1 MVMNRYYFGYMANK
15 LSSAEITAK
24 MLCVPHWSRSGDL
37 IERTFPFPDF
47 IASMRFVNLMAIEAE
62 RTQHHPDILV
72 KYNKVTLGYST
83 HDAGGLTFKDFDG
96 AIAADAACGI

>member
-1 MVMNRYYFGYMANK
+1 MANK

-24 MLCVPHWSRSGDL
+24 MLCVPQWSRSGDL
-37 IERTFPFPDF
+37 IERTFAFSDY
-47 IASMRFVNLMAIEAE
+47 IASMRFVNQMAIEAE

-83 HDAGGLTFKDFDG
+83 HDAGGLTVKDFDG
-96 AIAADAACGI
+96 AIAADTACGI

>member
-37 IERTFPFPDF
+37 IERTFAFPDF

-62 RTQHHPDILV
+62 RAQHHPDILV

-96 AIAADAACGI
+96 AIVADAACGI

>member
-1 MVMNRYYFGYMANK
+1 MANK

-24 MLCVPHWSRSGDL
+24 MLCVPQWSRSGDL
-37 IERTFPFPDF
+37 IERTFAFPDF
-47 IASMRFVNLMAIEAE
+47 IASMRFVNQMATEAE

-96 AIAADAACGI
+96 AIAADTACGI

>member
-96 AIAADAACGI
+96 AIAADTACGI

>member
-1 MVMNRYYFGYMANK
+1 MANK

-37 IERTFPFPDF
+37 IERTFAFPDF

-83 HDAGGLTFKDFDG
+83 HDAGGLTVKDFDG

>member
-1 MVMNRYYFGYMANK
+1 MANK

-37 IERTFPFPDF
+37 IERTFAFPDF

-72 KYNKVTLGYST
+72 KYNKVTLGFST

-96 AIAADAACGI
+96 AIAADTACGI

>member
-24 MLCVPHWSRSGDL
+24 MLCIPHWSRSGDL

>member
-1 MVMNRYYFGYMANK
+1 MANK

-24 MLCVPHWSRSGDL
+24 MLCVPQWSRSGDL
-37 IERTFPFPDF
+37 IERTFAFPDF

-62 RTQHHPDILV
+62 RAQHHPDILV

-83 HDAGGLTFKDFDG
+83 HDAGGLTVKDFDG
-96 AIAADAACGI
+96 AIAADVACGI

>member
-1 MVMNRYYFGYMANK
+1 MANK

-24 MLCVPHWSRSGDL
+24 MLCVPQWSRSGDL
-37 IERTFPFPDF
+37 IERTFAFPDF

-72 KYNKVTLGYST
+72 KYNKVTLGFST

>member
-1 MVMNRYYFGYMANK
+1 MANK

-37 IERTFPFPDF
+37 IERTFAFPDF
-47 IASMRFVNLMAIEAE
+47 IASMRFVNQMATEAE

-96 AIAADAACGI
+96 AIAADVACGI

>member
-96 AIAADAACGI
+96 AIVADAACGI

>member
-1 MVMNRYYFGYMANK
+1 MANK

-37 IERTFPFPDF
+37 IERTFAFPDF

-62 RTQHHPDILV
+62 HTQHHPDILV

>member
-1 MVMNRYYFGYMANK
+1 MANK

-24 MLCVPHWSRSGDL
+24 MLCVPQWSRSGDL
-37 IERTFPFPDF
+37 IERTFAFPDF
-47 IASMRFVNLMAIEAE
+47 IASMRFVNQMATEAE

>member
-24 MLCVPHWSRSGDL
+24 MLCVPQWSRSGDL
-37 IERTFPFPDF
+37 IERTFAFPDF
-47 IASMRFVNLMAIEAE
+47 IASMRFVNQMAIEAE

-72 KYNKVTLGYST
+72 KYNKVTLGFST

>member
-1 MVMNRYYFGYMANK
+1 MNRYYFGYMANK

>member
-1 MVMNRYYFGYMANK
+1 MNRYYFGYMANK

-37 IERTFPFPDF
+37 IERTFAFPDF

-62 RTQHHPDILV
+62 RAQHHPDILV

-96 AIAADAACGI
+96 AIAADTACGI

>member
-1 MVMNRYYFGYMANK
+1 MNRYYFGYMANK

-96 AIAADAACGI
+96 AIVADAACGI

>member
-1 MVMNRYYFGYMANK
+1 MANK

-24 MLCVPHWSRSGDL
+24 MLCVPQWSRSGDL
-37 IERTFPFPDF
+37 IERTFAFPDF

-83 HDAGGLTFKDFDG
+83 HDAGGLTVKDFDG
-96 AIAADAACGI
+96 AIAADTACGI

>member
-37 IERTFPFPDF
+37 IERTFAFPDF

-72 KYNKVTLGYST
+72 KYNKVTLGFST

-96 AIAADAACGI
+96 AIAADTACGI

>member
-1 MVMNRYYFGYMANK
+1 MANK

-37 IERTFPFPDF
+37 IERTFAFPDF

>member
-1 MVMNRYYFGYMANK
+1 
-15 LSSAEITAK
+15 
-24 MLCVPHWSRSGDL
+24 
-37 IERTFPFPDF
+37 
-47 IASMRFVNLMAIEAE
+47 MAIEAE

-83 HDAGGLTFKDFDG
+83 HDAGGLTVKDFDG

>member
-1 MVMNRYYFGYMANK
+1 MANK
-15 LSSAEITAK
+15 LSSDEINTK
-24 MLCVPHWSRSGDL
+24 MSRIPHWSRSRDL
-37 IERTFPFPDF
+37 IERTFVFPDF
-47 IASMRFVNLMAIEAE
+47 IASMRFVNQISIEAE

>member
-1 MVMNRYYFGYMANK
+1 MANK

-37 IERTFPFPDF
+37 IERTFAFPDF

-72 KYNKVTLGYST
+72 KYNKVTLGFST

-96 AIAADAACGI
+96 AIAADVACGI

>member
-96 AIAADAACGI
+96 AIAADVACGI

>member
-1 MVMNRYYFGYMANK
+1 MANK

-24 MLCVPHWSRSGDL
+24 MLCVPQWSRSGDL
-37 IERTFPFPDF
+37 IERTFAFPDF

-62 RTQHHPDILV
+62 RAQHHPDILV

-83 HDAGGLTFKDFDG
+83 HDAGGLTVKDFDG

>member
-1 MVMNRYYFGYMANK
+1 MNRYYFGYMANK

-37 IERTFPFPDF
+37 IERTFAFPDF

>member
-1 MVMNRYYFGYMANK
+1 
-15 LSSAEITAK
+15 

-37 IERTFPFPDF
+37 IERTFAFPDF

-72 KYNKVTLGYST
+72 KYNKVTLGFST

-96 AIAADAACGI
+96 AIAADTACGI